1 MGLIDRDKWEAK
13 SLIILR
19 LSHMY
24 DQFKIRQRFYK
35 QSDEHAVKKAYESI
49 FQKPLRLDSPKT
61 LNEKL
66 QWLKLY
72 DHDPFYTT
80 LCDKFA
86 VREYIASRF
95 GEQYLVPLLFT
106 TTDYRDIIPENIP
119 DCHCIL
125 KASHDSGH
133 YVIIR
138 DKDSLDYPRLQ
149 ENCRFWLNVNYYHVW
164 REWHYK
170 DINPR
175 RILIERLLETREGKI
190 PNDYKLHFFNGEFQ
204 FIYVSYD
211 REGVN
216 DRCIYDRNW
225 QRLPFVWVPGS
236 TYRATMN
243 TADVPMPPTFPE
255 MLRIGSEVARD
266 LKYVRVDFYDVDG
279 RLYMGEITLS
289 HGSGFDQFFPERFDV
304 IYGEKLKIKELTDAE

>member
-1 MGLIDRDKWEAK
+1 MGLIDIDKWAAK
-13 SLIILR
+13 SVFFLR
-19 LSHMY
+19 LSHRY
-24 DQFKIRQRFYK
+24 DQYKYWRRFKK
-35 QSDEHAVKKAYESI
+35 QSDEQAVSAAYESI
-49 FQKPLRLDSPKT
+49 FHKPLRLDPPQT

-72 DHDPFYTT
+72 DHDPRYTV
-80 LCDKFA
+80 LGDKYA
-86 VREYIASRF
+86 VRDYIASHF
-95 GEQYLVPLLFT
+95 GEQYLVPLLYA
-106 TTDYRDIIPENIP
+106 TTDYRDIVRENIP
-119 DCHCIL
+119 DGHCIL

-138 DKDSLDYPRLQ
+138 DKEALDYPRLR
-149 ENCRFWLNVNYYHVW
+149 ENCRFWLSINYYHIW

-170 DINPR
+170 DIKPR

-216 DRCIYDRNW
+216 DRCIYDRDW
-225 QRLPFVWVPGS
+225 HRLPFVWVPGS
-236 TYRATMN
+236 TYRETMN
-243 TADVPMPPTFPE
+243 TADVPMPATFPE
-255 MLRIGSEVARD
+255 MLRIGTEVARN

-289 HGSGFDQFFPERFDV
+289 HGSGFDRFFPDEYDAF
-304 IYGEKLKIKELTDAE
+304 YGAKLKL